1 MSAHFGV
8 FFTFILTT
16 CLWGRKHYYPWK
28 YDFLLLLVGKRSTGQ
43 AMWLATS
50 HTGIKADWN
59 TCLGKHFNH
68 SFLLKIETALVAAQ
82 GACDGTTPAAARSFP
97 VLLWSA
103 LGQRFGVSEKVPV
116 LQLSKEMGQ
125 TSAASGRTGPVP
137 NPCAS
142 CGTCEHA
149 LCHGCRRD
157 SPGSAVTV
165 PGAPSQGRGAPSQA
179 RGPLEK

>member
-8 FFTFILTT
+8 FFTFILTI

-28 YDFLLLLVGKRSTGQ
+28 YDFLLLLVGKWSTGQ

-137 NPCAS
+137 NPCARLWHLW
-142 CGTCEHA
+142 T
-149 LCHGCRRD
+149 R
-157 SPGSAVTV
+157 AVRWV
-165 PGAPSQGRGAPSQA
+165 PEGLPRQRGDRA
-179 RGPLEK
+179 RG